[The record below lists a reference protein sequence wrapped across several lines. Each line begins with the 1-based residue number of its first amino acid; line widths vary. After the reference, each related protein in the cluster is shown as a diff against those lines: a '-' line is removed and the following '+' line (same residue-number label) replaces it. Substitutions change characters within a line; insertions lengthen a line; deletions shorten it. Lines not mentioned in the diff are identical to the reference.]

1 MKVAVTPTQIVV
13 GLVTRGTFLGQA
25 WLIDIF
31 LLWWYQVLFELLRVE
46 WCSDLFRNFAHVV
59 RGVDRSIWSKDQT
72 IRVISI
78 VTFQGWSIIAY
89 LGVGWEA
96 VLLGYLICWDLGA
109 LIALH
114 SNLTHLCFD
123 FIFNGRLSAVL
134 KRVRLI
140 LMRWFL
146 L

>member
-1 MKVAVTPTQIVV
+1 MKVAMASAQVVV
-13 GLVTRGTFLGQA
+13 GLVTRGPFLGQA

-31 LLWWYQVLFELLRVE
+31 LLWWYQVLFELLRVKR
-46 WCSDLFRNFAHVV
+46 CSNLFRNFAHVV
-59 RGVDRSIWSKDQT
+59 RVFYGSIWRKDQT

-78 VTFQGWSIIAY
+78 MTFQRRSIVAN
-89 LGVGWEA
+89 LGVCRKA
-96 VLLGYLICWDLGA
+96 VLLCYLICWDLGA

-114 SNLTHLCFD
+114 SNLTHLCIG
-123 FIFNGRLSAVL
+123 FIFDSGPSAVL
-134 KRVRLI
+134 ERVRLM